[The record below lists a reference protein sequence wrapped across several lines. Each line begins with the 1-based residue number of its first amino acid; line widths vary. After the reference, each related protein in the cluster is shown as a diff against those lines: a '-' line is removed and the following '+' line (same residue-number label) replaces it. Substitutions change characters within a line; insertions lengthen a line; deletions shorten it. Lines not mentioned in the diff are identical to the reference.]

1 MSRRVTRRF
10 SACPHRVDKDHMTW
24 FHRRPL
30 GADPGDGG
38 FTLIEVMVAIGMAT
52 VVLTAF
58 AYASTS
64 SVQAIHIARLNQQ
77 GADLA
82 TQQLEHMRTRS
93 FGSLGHDPAGIAPD
107 PHLTSG
113 KYQGESLV
121 QVKGGLSPQ
130 IKTSTQNDFT
140 YAIYTYV
147 TRVDDSIGEDNRRV
161 TVLVE
166 WAAYGRT
173 WSKTM
178 STVVT
183 QSARGLP
190 LPEFKLTAV
199 GPSTITVN
207 PDATAAFGF
216 QLSNQGAPDQF
227 NITTN
232 LAGSALY
239 LDNGNDVFDPS
250 GDLTLMTDHNS
261 DGTIDTGRL
270 EPKQEVVFW
279 VVRKVPA
286 GTPNSSINWTITA
299 KASSQDS
306 AAATASINSV
316 LVVTSAVITPS
327 ATPSPSASVST
338 TPSSSPTPTPTPTES
353 IPWTSICAA
362 SQPAPTPSPVS
373 GYSIKAYTL
382 HNSGTVTWPTT
393 PLPATGTIPGSTAMI
408 PMYMDMASVSIP
420 AGRTLPSYSTN
431 LTPADS
437 LGRLLYPGGTFTS
450 TNAAT
455 VLNFMTQ
462 EPARSYTGSVVLR
475 LWVRPVDHDDPVKL
489 SAQLQ
494 TFKTNNGTSTT
505 VGSVAQVTIADFDCH
520 GFQEVWWQF
529 NGVSISGANKTVLG
543 VKIWNHSTDSGD
555 KVQVAYDTVS
565 FPASMTVVEK

>member
-1 MSRRVTRRF
+1 MKWIDTHLR
-10 SACPHRVDKDHMTW
+10 AAHR
-24 FHRRPL
+24 
-30 GADPGDGG
+30 GGDAG
-38 FTLIEVMVAIGMAT
+38 FTLVEVMVAIGMAT

-64 SVQAIHIARLNQQ
+64 SVQAMHIARLNQQ

-113 KYQGESLV
+113 KYKGESLI
-121 QVKGGLSPQ
+121 QVKGGISPQ
-130 IKTSTQNDFT
+130 IKTTTQNNFAYT
-140 YAIYTYV
+140 VYTYV
-147 TRVDDSIGEDNRRV
+147 TRPVDSIAADNRRV
-161 TVLVE
+161 TVVAE

-199 GPSTITVN
+199 GASTITVN
-207 PDATAAFGF
+207 PGATAAFGF

-232 LAGSALY
+232 LTGAVLY

-250 GDLTLMTDHNS
+250 GDTMLMTDHNS

-279 VVRKVPA
+279 VVRAVPEGA
-286 GTPNSSINWTITA
+286 SNASTNWTITA
-299 KASSQDS
+299 KASSQDGAS
-306 AAATASINSV
+306 ATATLNSI

-327 ATPSPSASVST
+327 ATPSPSSSVST
-338 TPSSSPTPTPTPTES
+338 TPSASPTTTSPSPSESTP
-353 IPWTSICAA
+353 WNSICAA
-362 SQPAPTPSPVS
+362 SQPAPTPATVS
-373 GYSIKAYTL
+373 GYSIRAYTL

-393 PLPATGTIPGSTAMI
+393 PLPATGTIPGSAAKI
-408 PMYMDMASVSIP
+408 PMYMDMAGVSIP
-420 AGRTLPSYSTN
+420 AGRELPVYSTD
-431 LTPADS
+431 LTPS
-437 LGRLLYPGGTFTS
+437 GSQGRLLYPGGSFASTS
-450 TNAAT
+450 ASS
-455 VLNFMTQ
+455 VLNFITQ
-462 EPARSYTGSVVLR
+462 NPGRSYKGSVVLR

-494 TFKTNNGTSTT
+494 TYKTNNGASSA
-505 VGSVAQVTIADFDCH
+505 VGSVTQVVIDDFDCH

-529 NGVSISGANKTVLG
+529 SGITVDGANKTVLG
-543 VKIWNHSTDSGD
+543 VKIWNHSSDSSE
-555 KVQVAYDTVS
+555 KLQVAYDTGS
-565 FPASMTVVEK
+565 FPASLTVVEK